1 MGEREAV
8 DRVDDPVT
16 VSSLTTDLQELGVQ
30 AGDTL
35 LVHASL
41 SALGWV
47 AGGAPAVVDAL
58 QAAVTDDG
66 TLVVPTHTGQYSD
79 PAAWSNPPVPDDW
92 VETVRDER
100 PAYRPEITPTRA
112 VGAIPECF
120 RTYPGTVRSRHPIY
134 SFAAWGDAAE
144 AIVADHSFDYGLG
157 DDSPLGAVYD
167 RGGRVLMLGTD
178 YDTNTSLHLAEH
190 RANFP
195 KTVVNA
201 EVPVLRNGERTFVE
215 CTDIETRTDDFEA
228 VGAAFESQTDVRT
241 GTVGAADATLLEQQ
255 SLVDFATEW
264 FGKHR

>member
-1 MGEREAV
+1 MGEHDAV
-8 DRVDDPVT
+8 ERVDDPVT
-16 VSSLTTDLQELGVQ
+16 VRSLTEDLRTLGVQ
-30 AGDTL
+30 PGETL

-58 QAAVTDDG
+58 QVAVTDDG
-66 TLVVPTHTGQYSD
+66 NLVVPTHTGQYSD
-79 PAAWSNPPVPDDW
+79 PAAWSNPSVPDDW
-92 VETVRDER
+92 VERVRGER

-112 VGAIPECF
+112 VGAIPECL
-120 RTYPGTVRSRHPIY
+120 RTYPGAVRSRHPIY
-134 SFAAWGDAAE
+134 SFGAWGDAAE
-144 AIVADHSFDYGLG
+144 AIVADHSFEYGLG

-195 KTVVNA
+195 KTVVSA
-201 EVPVLRNGERTFVE
+201 AVPILRDGERTLVE
-215 CTDIETRTDDFEA
+215 CTDFETSTDDFRD
-228 VGAAFESQTDVRT
+228 VGAALESQTDVTT
-241 GTVGAADATLLEQQ
+241 GTVGAADATLLDQQ
-255 SLVDFATEW
+255 SLVDFATKW